1 MEWEEIVMDL
11 LLQSLQSLL
20 AAGWDVVIALLLI
33 VVPWT
38 PLLAWVAFWLLAVNW
53 VKLREVMIRGGWIGV
68 VLMGMTMILVW
79 GVVAPPASGVHHL
92 FGLSVT
98 NFVGKTV
105 YVTALLTIM
114 FLCGS
119 VQLSGACG
127 ACACFPEPSATEHH
141 DAHGHGSHG
150 HDSHG
155 EHDQGRGH
163 EVTSE
168 RAHGHDGHH
177 GPVL

>member
-1 MEWEEIVMDL
+1 MNEL
-11 LLQSLQSLL
+11 LTNLQNLL
-20 AAGWDVVIALLLI
+20 AAGWDVVISLLVL
-33 VVPWT
+33 VLPWM

-68 VLMGMTMILVW
+68 VLIGLVMVLVW
-79 GVVAPPASGVHHL
+79 SLVAPPTSGSHHL
-92 FGLSVT
+92 FGLNVS

-127 ACACFPEPSATEHH
+127 TLAQFPEESP
-141 DAHGHGSHG
+141 DHGHGSGG
-150 HDSHG
+150 HDAGDNHAADVHG
-155 EHDQGRGH
+155 GH
-163 EVTSE
+163 
-168 RAHGHDGHH
+168 AHAH
-177 GPVL
+177 

>member
-1 MEWEEIVMDL
+1 MNDL
-11 LLQSLQSLL
+11 LTSLQNLL
-20 AAGWDVVIALLLI
+20 AAGWEVVLSLLALVL
-33 VVPWT
+33 PWT

-68 VLMGMTMILVW
+68 VLIGLVLVLVW
-79 GVVAPPASGVHHL
+79 SLVAPPASGSHHL
-92 FGLSVT
+92 FGLNVS

-127 ACACFPEPSATEHH
+127 SLAQFPEPLSDDGHGH
-141 DAHGHGSHG
+141 DDHGHDDGHGHAADSHGSHA
-150 HDSHG
+150 HSH
-155 EHDQGRGH
+155 
-163 EVTSE
+163 
-168 RAHGHDGHH
+168 
-177 GPVL
+177 

>member
-1 MEWEEIVMDL
+1 MNDL
-11 LLQSLQSLL
+11 LTSLQNLL
-20 AAGWDVVIALLLI
+20 AAGWDVLISLLVLI
-33 VVPWT
+33 LPWT

-53 VKLREVMIRGGWIGV
+53 VKLREVLIRGGWIGV
-68 VLMGMTMILVW
+68 VLIGLVMVLVW
-79 GVVAPPASGVHHL
+79 SLVAPPASGSHHL
-92 FGLSVT
+92 FGLNVS

-127 ACACFPEPSATEHH
+127 SLAHFPEPSH
-141 DAHGHGSHG
+141 DDDDHG

-155 EHDQGRGH
+155 H
-163 EVTSE
+163 EDGQDHASASHGDH
-168 RAHGHDGHH
+168 AHAH
-177 GPVL
+177 